1 MDSSLS
7 DYASNMTLSGE
18 TLPQIMDLNK
28 KVELLEKE
36 RDFYLSK
43 LRHIENLCAKF
54 GEMAKDERQAKVPIK
69 KLAEVLYQTDEGFI
83 EADELTYP
91 KEEPQNLRKT
101 SRIID
106 HQISFDESMDPS
118 AAAEIPNQRKISQP
132 TLQNSSMRLSSSPT
146 DEEKAGMF
154 AARRFSIKENEGEEE
169 VSAGILDSNAH
180 QPGNIAMEEI
190 LSVTP
195 IIEDND
201 PENVF
206 E

>member
-1 MDSSLS
+1 
-7 DYASNMTLSGE
+7 
-18 TLPQIMDLNK
+18 
-28 KVELLEKE
+28 
-36 RDFYLSK
+36 
-43 LRHIENLCAKF
+43 
-54 GEMAKDERQAKVPIK
+54 
-69 KLAEVLYQTDEGFI
+69 
-83 EADELTYP
+83 
-91 KEEPQNLRKT
+91 
-101 SRIID
+101 
-106 HQISFDESMDPS
+106 MDPS

-132 TLQNSSMRLSSSPT
+132 TLQSNSMRLSSSPT

-206 E
+206 EWKQSVLYEYYI